1 MTYICRSQRA
11 VRPYFIYDNSKNNS
25 ENNANSIVL
34 LVVKTKELDI
44 KTFQI

>member
-1 MTYICRSQRA
+1 MTYICHSQRA
-11 VRPYFIYDNSKNNS
+11 IRPCLIYDNSKNNS

-34 LVVKTKELDI
+34 LVIKTEELDI